1 MKALVELILNTNE
14 ITVAVSFLLVY
25 PPLYET
31 DHGRIVQ
38 WLKEKFSQAQQS
50 ILLIAIYCSSHQL
63 QLLNDY
69 ASNQIGFRFQLKSN
83 SLNSIKSLF
92 QQVFPD
98 DVLINEYTRNLP
110 ITKGLNAKMSQIQ
123 TSSSNAA
130 SNTLGIYFLNQCI
143 KTNSF
148 LASANARPQFDLSVW
163 LFNQICECSQP
174 IHPIIITLINNFV
187 NHLFNLNIMAE
198 YRFQP
203 ISAKLLLD
211 FFKNKYKLLKI
222 FA

>member
-1 MKALVELILNTNE
+1 M
-14 ITVAVSFLLVY
+14 SFLLVY

-31 DHGRIVQ
+31 DHTRIVQ
-38 WLKEKFSQAQQS
+38 WLKEKFNQAQQS

-98 DVLINEYTRNLP
+98 DVLINEYTRSLP
-110 ITKGLNAKMSQIQ
+110 ITRSLNAKMSQIQ

-148 LASANARPQFDLSVW
+148 LASSSSTRNSNNNSSHHSFDLSVW
-163 LFNQICECSQP
+163 LFNQICECIQP
-174 IHPIIITLINNFV
+174 IHPIIITLINNYV

-203 ISAKLLLD
+203 ISAKLLLQ
-211 FFKNKYKLLKI
+211 FFKNK
-222 FA
+222 

>member
-1 MKALVELILNTNE
+1 M
-14 ITVAVSFLLVY
+14 SFLLVY

-38 WLKEKFSQAQQS
+38 WLKDKFNQAQQS

-110 ITKGLNAKMSQIQ
+110 ITRRLNARMSQIQ

-130 SNTLGIYFLNQCI
+130 TNTLGIYFLNQCI

-148 LASANARPQFDLSVW
+148 LAMNSGGAKAFDLSTW
-163 LFNQICECSQP
+163 LFNQICECVQP
-174 IHPIIITLINNFV
+174 IHPIVITLINNFI
-187 NHLFNLNIMAE
+187 NHLFNLNILAE
-198 YRFQP
+198 FRFQP
-203 ISAKLLLD
+203 ISGQLILE
-211 FFKNKYKLLKI
+211 FFKNKFDIILLSFI
-222 FA
+222 RLSVYIY